1 MRKDNRTE
9 KTVKKKKRRKKHY
22 LLRLLII
29 AAVCVGL
36 YFLAHIEYFNVDN
49 VVVTGN
55 REISDEEIIKLSGI
69 KTGGNLFDVHPLI
82 AQHKIKKNLYIEDVD
97 VDRKLPNTVEINI
110 SERSGKAQFVKGSKY
125 CVTDNDGKVLEI
137 SKEEKKVTIVENV
150 TVTDA
155 KLSETISVKETG
167 VYSKAMKLI
176 RTTENNDLYFKKI
189 KISSNNVEAYV
200 YDGLVCKGRY
210 DNVMTA
216 IKSGALK
223 AVVYELYQKGVE
235 SGVISVGSNNYCSF
249 TQ

>member
-97 VDRKLPNTVEINI
+97 VDRKLPDKIEIRI
-110 SERSGKAQFVKGSKY
+110 TERSGKAQFAMGKKFVI
-125 CVTDNDGKVLEI
+125 TDNDGMVLEI
-137 SKEEKKVTIVENV
+137 SKEQRKVTLVEGV
-150 TVTDA
+150 TPEKA
-155 KLSETISVKETG
+155 KPKKDIEVKEQG
-167 VYSKAMKLI
+167 VYKKSMELI
-176 RTTENNDLYFKKI
+176 SATEQNDLYFKKI
-189 KISSNNVEAYV
+189 NISGSDVEAYV
-200 YDGLVCKGRY
+200 YDTLVCRGKY
-210 DNVMTA
+210 DNVMKA
-216 IKSGALK
+216 VESDALK
-223 AVVYELYQKGVE
+223 AVVYNLYQNGTE
-235 SGVISVGSNNYCSF
+235 SGVINIGSNNYCSF
-249 TQ
+249 TP

>member
-1 MRKDNRTE
+1 MSTGSCRT
-9 KTVKKKKRRKKHY
+9 
-22 LLRLLII
+22 
-29 AAVCVGL
+29 
-36 YFLAHIEYFNVDN
+36 
-49 VVVTGN
+49 
-55 REISDEEIIKLSGI
+55 
-69 KTGGNLFDVHPLI
+69 P
-82 AQHKIKKNLYIEDVD
+82 
-97 VDRKLPNTVEINI
+97 VEINI
-110 SERSGKAQFVKGSKY
+110 SERSGKAQFVKGRKY

>member
-110 SERSGKAQFVKGSKY
+110 SERSGKAQFVKGRKY

-137 SKEEKKVTIVENV
+137 DVYKRQLILSPGVSPELSFIKEAQAAGAEI
-150 TVTDA
+150 
-155 KLSETISVKETG
+155 TG
-167 VYSKAMKLI
+167 ELEIAYRVGHGNYVAITGTNGKTCL
-176 RTTENNDLYFKKI
+176 LYT
-189 KISSNNVEAYV
+189 SRCV
-200 YDGLVCKGRY
+200 
-210 DNVMTA
+210 
-216 IKSGALK
+216 
-223 AVVYELYQKGVE
+223 
-235 SGVISVGSNNYCSF
+235 
-249 TQ
+249 

>member
-82 AQHKIKKNLYIEDVD
+82 AQHKIKKNLL
-97 VDRKLPNTVEINI
+97 K
-110 SERSGKAQFVKGSKY
+110 KY
-125 CVTDNDGKVLEI
+125 FL
-137 SKEEKKVTIVENV
+137 
-150 TVTDA
+150 
-155 KLSETISVKETG
+155 LSWLRASI
-167 VYSKAMKLI
+167 
-176 RTTENNDLYFKKI
+176 
-189 KISSNNVEAYV
+189 
-200 YDGLVCKGRY
+200 
-210 DNVMTA
+210 
-216 IKSGALK
+216 
-223 AVVYELYQKGVE
+223 
-235 SGVISVGSNNYCSF
+235 
-249 TQ
+249 